1 MKQNVGGNEQLTAFA
16 GILLVVFLA
25 VEGATLLNLRALLT
39 VHAFVGMFLLPI
51 VALKMGSTGWRMAR
65 YYLGGEKYV
74 QRGPPAWPLR
84 VFVAPV
90 VVASTLVLFGMG
102 VYLLAT
108 HEVQGTA
115 VGLHKASF
123 VVWLVATSVHVLA
136 RLMRMREAL
145 RSRYP
150 GLPLRLGVVALTLV
164 AGAAGRRRNAVRRR
178 SSAGSDVGAGGF
190 RLALD
195 HAGAATLSSCRSASV
210 GMVAKSI
217 SSL

>member
-1 MKQNVGGNEQLTAFA
+1 MKPNPGGNEQLTAIA

-65 YYLGGEKYV
+65 YYLGGEEYV
-74 QRGPPAWPLR
+74 RRGAPAWPLR
-84 VFVAPV
+84 IVVAPV
-90 VVASTLVLFGMG
+90 VVSSTFVLFGTG

-123 VVWLVATSVHVLA
+123 VVWLVATSVHVLF
-136 RLMRMREAL
+136 RLARMRHAL
-145 RSRYP
+145 RARYP
-150 GLPLRLGVVALTLV
+150 GVALRLGVVAVTLV
-164 AGAAGRRRNAVRRR
+164 AGAAVAM
-178 SSAGSDVGAGGF
+178 
-190 RLALD
+190 
-195 HAGAATLSSCRSASV
+195 ATLPGADHLQDRMSV
-210 GMVAKSI
+210 GFDAR
-217 SSL
+217 